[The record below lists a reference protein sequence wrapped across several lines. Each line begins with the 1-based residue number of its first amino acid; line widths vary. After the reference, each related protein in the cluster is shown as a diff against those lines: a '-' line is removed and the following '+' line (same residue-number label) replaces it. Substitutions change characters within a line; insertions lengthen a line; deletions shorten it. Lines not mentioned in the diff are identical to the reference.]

1 MFRNPW
7 LTLVLG
13 LMAGLILGYIFAEQQ
28 PVPPAK
34 ALRQGIDPAAGQNEA
49 LPGGHPPVEGQT
61 AAASQQ
67 LRQQVGEI
75 EGLLAANPDDPKLLA
90 AMGNVYF
97 DASRWNEA
105 RVWYERSLAVAPN
118 DVDVITDLAVS
129 FRNLEQPQRTIE
141 LLDQAIAL
149 APDHWQAWYN
159 KVVVYQFDLH
169 EHDQAAESLNRLKEL
184 KQQNPAI
191 PDLSAI
197 ESEVTGG

>member
-7 LTLVLG
+7 FTLVLG
-13 LMAGLILGYIFAEQQ
+13 LVAGLTLGYVFAERQ

-34 ALRQGIDPAAGQNEA
+34 AVKIGVSPAAGQTEA
-49 LPGGHPPVEGQT
+49 LPEGHPPVEGQS

-67 LRQQVGEI
+67 LRQQVAEI
-75 EGLLAANPDDPKLLA
+75 EGLLAANPDDPKLMA

-105 RVWYERSLAVAPN
+105 RTWYERSLAIAPE
-118 DVDVITDLAVS
+118 DVDVLTDLAVV
-129 FRNLEQPQRTIE
+129 FRNLEQPQQTIG
-141 LLDQAIAL
+141 LLDRAL
-149 APDHWQAWYN
+149 ALSPDHWQAWYN

-169 EHDQAAESLNRLKEL
+169 EHDQAAEALRRLQQLKE
-184 KQQNPAI
+184 QNPAI

-197 ESEVTGG
+197 AREVLGG